1 MCLVI
6 FFINLVDYKNVFGMV
21 IISFMKIK
29 GKVLFFSYI
38 VDYCFIKYSMYK
50 YYDFESNLSIIK

>member
-29 GKVLFFSYI
+29 GRVLFFSYI
-38 VDYCFIKYSMYK
+38 VDYYK
-50 YYDFESNLSIIK
+50 I